1 LRDGPARH
9 APFAQELPMPDATY
23 DFLIDLIAA
32 QDDCITDGSTLEPHL
47 VELILDRQV
56 QRSAKESGANA
67 RR

>member
-1 LRDGPARH
+1 
-9 APFAQELPMPDATY
+9 MPDATY

-32 QDDCITDGSTLEPHL
+32 QDDCVTDGFTLEPHL

>member
-1 LRDGPARH
+1 
-9 APFAQELPMPDATY
+9 MPDATY

-47 VELILDRQV
+47 VELILDPQV
-56 QRSAKESGANA
+56 QPSAKESAAHA